1 MVRLLGMTFATVFAM
16 LLLATRF
23 MHAPAGPAPSGNT
36 PTAAVAQSSPA
47 AYDPWSG
54 REPPPGA
61 HSPSAAGR
69 TLADT
74 RLERDGSGQFHL
86 NARINGRDAAF
97 LVDTGADLVAIG
109 EAEAGQLGITVTP
122 DQFRPIMRTAS
133 GTGYGVLVRI
143 DRLEVAGRELH
154 DVPAVVM
161 QGLATNLLGQSALKQ
176 LGKVELQGDRRVIK
190 PV

>member
-1 MVRLLGMTFATVFAM
+1 M
-16 LLLATRF
+16 
-23 MHAPAGPAPSGNT
+23 
-36 PTAAVAQSSPA
+36 
-47 AYDPWSG
+47 
-54 REPPPGA
+54 
-61 HSPSAAGR
+61 SAAQPAIR
-69 TLADT
+69 VVIVEDSPTMRAILKT

-86 NARINGRDAAF
+86 NVRINGRDAAF

-109 EAEAGQLGITVTP
+109 EAEASQMGITVTP

-154 DVPAVVM
+154 DVSAVVM

-176 LGKVELQGDRRVIK
+176 LGKVELQGDRMVIK